1 MANKKTDM
9 KDRIIASA
17 FTLFSVYGF
26 SATTI
31 EQIIE
36 KAGCSKGT
44 FYHYFPGKASI
55 LRSWIDVMDMDYQ
68 KWYEECDKELPA
80 LEQLGLFNDYIL
92 SKLENFAD
100 LETLSTIYAFQL
112 NLEEDQQFWKTNRQ
126 LNTVLSA
133 ILRSGQQRGEIRND
147 ISFVELSKM
156 YLTVHR
162 GILYEWCISKGTY
175 SFKEYG
181 NKLMSM
187 FLPSFASQNVI

>member
-100 LETLSTIYAFQL
+100 LETLSTIYAFPAEPRGRPAVLENQPAVKHGAL
-112 NLEEDQQFWKTNRQ
+112 CNLKIRTAAGRDP
-126 LNTVLSA
+126 
-133 ILRSGQQRGEIRND
+133 QRH
-147 ISFVELSKM
+147 L
-156 YLTVHR
+156 L
-162 GILYEWCISKGTY
+162 C
-175 SFKEYG
+175 
-181 NKLMSM
+181 
-187 FLPSFASQNVI
+187 